1 MICVVLTHLL
11 IFTHLPPIQG
21 LTDELLMPKWYGD
34 SDYKT

>member
-1 MICVVLTHLL
+1 MTQILFALL
-11 IFTHLPPIQG
+11 LLSTCLLPIQG